1 MITLKTPAEIMIM
14 REAGRIAAQSLL
26 VGGELVR
33 PGVTTGEIDR
43 AMHDFIV
50 SQGAVP
56 TCLGYCGFP
65 KTACISVNNV
75 VIHGI
80 PGKQVL
86 SEGDIVSI
94 DVCATYKGFVGDTA
108 YTFPCGRISPEAQR
122 LLDVTKESLRLG
134 IQAAQAGSRLGD
146 VSHAVQEYVE
156 GNGFSVVRDYT
167 GHGIGREMHEAPEV
181 PNYGHPGRGARL
193 LPGMAFTVEP
203 MVNQKGFGV
212 TTDRRD
218 GWTVRT
224 NDGGLSAHFEHTLA
238 ITDRGPIVLTE
249 P

>member
-1 MITLKTPAEIMIM
+1 MITLKTPAEIKIM

-33 PGVTTGEIDR
+33 PGVTTAEIDR

-50 SQGAVP
+50 SKGAEP
-56 TCLGYCGFP
+56 SCLGYCGFP
-65 KTACISVNNV
+65 NTVCISVNNV

-86 SEGDIVSI
+86 HEGDIVSL

-108 YTFPCGRISPEAQR
+108 FTFPCGRISPEAQR

-134 IQAAQAGSRLGD
+134 IEAAQAGKRLGD
-146 VSHAVQEYVE
+146 VSSTVQTYVE
-156 GNGFSVVRDYT
+156 QNGFSVVRDYT
-167 GHGIGREMHEAPEV
+167 GHGIGREMHESPEV

-193 LPGMAFTVEP
+193 LPGMTFTIEP
-203 MVNQKGFGV
+203 MVNQKDFGV
-212 TTDRRD
+212 NTDRHD

-238 ITDRGPIVLTE
+238 ITDNGPIVLTQ